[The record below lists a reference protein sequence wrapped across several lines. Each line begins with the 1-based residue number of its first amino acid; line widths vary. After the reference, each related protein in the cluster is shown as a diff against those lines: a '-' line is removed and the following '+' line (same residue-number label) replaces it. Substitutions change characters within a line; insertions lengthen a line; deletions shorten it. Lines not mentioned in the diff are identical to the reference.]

1 MYFIIIFILL
11 IITITITIIIFFTIK
26 PIYESFSDKKTF
38 SNTQKWGSKEYDFL
52 QKLTPLGKQI
62 IDSIPHTPFPHNN
75 TTETKIEIQNIKNKM
90 ENRTEKQQKN
100 IENELY
106 LTNMIDNFNASM
118 EDKYI
123 IYNIMKYEINSII
136 MKVKEKYNRV
146 RPYHLDDTIK
156 PTIEPPKH
164 PSYPSGHSTQS
175 YFIAYILSEKYP
187 DKREQFLKIAHQ
199 MSVNREYAGVHYESD
214 TKFGKL
220 VAKKIF
226 EYFSN
231 NNNPL
236 L

>member
-1 MYFIIIFILL
+1 MYYFVPFIILFFI
-11 IITITITIIIFFTIK
+11 ISIIIYIFTT
-26 PIYESFSDKKTF
+26 PVYESFSNKKSF
-38 SNTQKWGSKEYDFL
+38 SNTQEWGGEEYTVLHNITDKGKEIL
-52 QKLTPLGKQI
+52 N
-62 IDSIPHTPFPHNN
+62 SIPYTPFPVNN
-75 TTETKIEIQNIKNKM
+75 STETKMEIENIKKKM
-90 ENRTEKQQKN
+90 KILTEEQQEN

-106 LTNMIDNFNASM
+106 LTNMIDNFNANM
-118 EDKYI
+118 EDKHI
-123 IYNIMKYEINSII
+123 IYNMMKNEINSII
-136 MKVKEKYNRV
+136 MNVKEKYNRV
-146 RPYHLDDTIK
+146 RPYYLDNTIK

-187 DKREQFLKIAHQ
+187 NKGEQFLKIAHQ

-231 NNNPL
+231 DNNPL